1 VIIVRKS
8 YYAISSV
15 ITWCM
20 IAPMAN
26 RKHAAPE
33 NVAGSF
39 FVDDT
44 CIDCDTCRQVAP
56 LTFVDAGGHSVVQ
69 LQPEDPTALRAAA
82 RAVLCCPT
90 NSIGSDHPELVKA
103 AQADLPE
110 SIVDGIWYCGW
121 TSRQSFGASSYLVR
135 ANDGGLWMIDAP
147 RWAPSL
153 VSAIERLGGLAG
165 IFLTHRDDVADAAR
179 YAERFHAPRVIHE
192 RDSDAMPSAER
203 IVSGDNAVPLAAGLT
218 IIPVP
223 GHTAGSLAL
232 LSERGVLFSGDH
244 LWWSR
249 RLGTLNASR
258 EVCWYSWEKQIASM
272 RRLCELSFDRLL
284 PGHGQCAYLPHGRMR
299 QELDRLIARMETR
312 ASDTW
317 P

>member
-1 VIIVRKS
+1 
-8 YYAISSV
+8 
-15 ITWCM
+15 
-20 IAPMAN
+20 MAT
-26 RKHAAPE
+26 RSRAAPE
-33 NVAGSF
+33 NVTGSF

-56 LTFVDAGGHSVVQ
+56 LTFSDAGGHSAVHV
-69 LQPEDPTALRAAA
+69 QPEDPAALRAAA

-90 NSIGSDHPELVKA
+90 NSIGSEHPELVQA

-110 SIVDGIWYCGW
+110 VVMDGIWYCGW
-121 TSRQSFGASSYLVR
+121 TSRHSFGASSYLVR
-135 ANDGGLWMIDAP
+135 ADDGGLWMVDAP

-153 VSAIERLGGLAG
+153 VTAIDRLGGLAG
-165 IFLTHRDDVADAAR
+165 IVLTHRDDIADAAR

-192 RDSDAMPSAER
+192 RDADALPGAER
-203 IVSGDNAVPLAAGLT
+203 LIDGDDAVPLAPGLT

-223 GHTAGSLAL
+223 GHTAGSQAL
-232 LSERGVLFSGDH
+232 ISNRGVLFSGDH

-258 EVCWYSWEKQIASM
+258 EVCWHSWEEQTSSM
-272 RRLCELSFDRLL
+272 RRLRDLSFDHVL
-284 PGHGQCAYLPHGRMR
+284 PGHGGRAHLPGGRM
-299 QELDRLIARMETR
+299 QAELDTLIARMER
-312 ASDTW
+312 PMVESW